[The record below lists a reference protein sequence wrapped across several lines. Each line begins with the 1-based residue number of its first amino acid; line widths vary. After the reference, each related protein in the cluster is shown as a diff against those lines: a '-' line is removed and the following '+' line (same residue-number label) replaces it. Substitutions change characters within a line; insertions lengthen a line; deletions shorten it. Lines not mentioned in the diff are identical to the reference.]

1 VITTQSTRP
10 IVTAGDL
17 GANAAS
23 FARHLRAANLSPKTQ
38 RTYLDA
44 LAQFA
49 RFLADAGMPTDV
61 RAIRREHV
69 EAFIADQLARFKP
82 ATAANRYAS
91 LRPFFA
97 WLIDEGELRESPMAR
112 MRKPRLPEHAPPV
125 LSDDELRAI
134 LAACDG
140 TGFAERRD
148 QAIVRTFLA
157 TGARLSELANLRWT
171 PDTPETH
178 DIDLDLGIIRVMGK
192 GRRERISHLGAKA
205 VKALDRYLRL
215 RARHRRAADP
225 WLWLGEKG
233 RLRESGISQALR
245 RRGAQAGVPRL
256 HPHLFRH
263 TYAHEALASGMQ
275 EGEVMA
281 LAGWRSREMLSRYAR
296 SAERERAL
304 AAARRVNL
312 GDRL

>member
-1 VITTQSTRP
+1 MITTRSTRP

-44 LAQFA
+44 LAQLA

-61 RAIRREHV
+61 SAIRREHV

-97 WLIDEGELRESPMAR
+97 WLIDEGELRESPMVR
-112 MRKPRLPEHAPPV
+112 MRKPRLPEHAPPI

-134 LAACDG
+134 LAACQG
-140 TGFAERRD
+140 NGFAERRD
-148 QAIVRTFLA
+148 AAIVRTFLA

-171 PDTPETH
+171 PATPETH
-178 DIDLDLGIIRVMGK
+178 DVDLDLGIIRVMGK

-215 RARHRRAADP
+215 RARHRSAAEP

-245 RRGAQAGVPRL
+245 RRGAQAGVSRL